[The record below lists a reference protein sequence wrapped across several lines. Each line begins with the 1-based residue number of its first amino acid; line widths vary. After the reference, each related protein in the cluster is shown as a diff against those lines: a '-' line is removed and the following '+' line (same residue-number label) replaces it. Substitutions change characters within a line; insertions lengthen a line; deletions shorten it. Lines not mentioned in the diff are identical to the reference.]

1 MQLFYNFQAMTS
13 RFNGSSNLVKIK
25 ECEIKGN
32 ISQASVLN
40 DLQKPK
46 PQTSPAG
53 NEKSKGNPSNSELWK
68 QQP

>member
-1 MQLFYNFQAMTS
+1 MTS

-53 NEKSKGNPSNSELWK
+53 NEKSKGNPSNSEL
-68 QQP
+68 